1 MDVMV
6 SIPRTS
12 CIEPSHEKTCFCHM
26 QLCCSLC
33 RQYNTSTCYIQNFK
47 PLACFIVKCMNFNA
61 KQELHVGSILFGCVP
76 GTLTLL
82 HQKWNKFLQK
92 YFERITQSTIAD
104 CCLWLKAWC
113 WKIQMVLSSDAKW
126 ISFMHDSPGHRHVLY
141 EFHTLEPV
149 YIKITLNCH
158 KIYCRAKKILYPP
171 KMYWTDAHIDLQ
183 MPYFEAF
190 FWCKDTCKKR
200 TAVP

>member
-61 KQELHVGSILFGCVP
+61 KQELLVV
-76 GTLTLL
+76 
-82 HQKWNKFLQK
+82 W
-92 YFERITQSTIAD
+92 
-104 CCLWLKAWC
+104 
-113 WKIQMVLSSDAKW
+113 
-126 ISFMHDSPGHRHVLY
+126 
-141 EFHTLEPV
+141 V
-149 YIKITLNCH
+149 YSWH
-158 KIYCRAKKILYPP
+158 SHFVAP
-171 KMYWTDAHIDLQ
+171 KMEQIFAKVL
-183 MPYFEAF
+183 
-190 FWCKDTCKKR
+190 
-200 TAVP
+200 